1 MAKRRTRVK
10 MSVGKILALKPDELE
25 KMSTAKL
32 KAITT
37 ILNSAANKR
46 VKRAQQLGTES
57 SVIDDAIKGGKF
69 VTPRSNKK
77 MSDAEMRS
85 MVESSFIRAKLFLEH
100 QTSSTRGVKKK
111 QTKVLKQFIKQAK
124 KITKSKQQDI
134 VPGPDQYAGVLT
146 PEPVALP
153 WYFNLNVEDKQ
164 DLNELVWKAVDK
176 FAEKYAT
183 TKERRYLV
191 ANQAYE
197 IVTKDK
203 TNQITDKDDVFS
215 LLEEWAKDEY
225 EQSVQEF
232 EDVGDEEIAA
242 VFKDFTG
249 I

>member
-85 MVESSFIRAKLFLEH
+85 MVESSFIRAKSCS
-100 QTSSTRGVKKK
+100 TSS
-111 QTKVLKQFIKQAK
+111 
-124 KITKSKQQDI
+124 
-134 VPGPDQYAGVLT
+134 
-146 PEPVALP
+146 
-153 WYFNLNVEDKQ
+153 
-164 DLNELVWKAVDK
+164 
-176 FAEKYAT
+176 
-183 TKERRYLV
+183 
-191 ANQAYE
+191 
-197 IVTKDK
+197 
-203 TNQITDKDDVFS
+203 
-215 LLEEWAKDEY
+215 
-225 EQSVQEF
+225 
-232 EDVGDEEIAA
+232 
-242 VFKDFTG
+242 
-249 I
+249 